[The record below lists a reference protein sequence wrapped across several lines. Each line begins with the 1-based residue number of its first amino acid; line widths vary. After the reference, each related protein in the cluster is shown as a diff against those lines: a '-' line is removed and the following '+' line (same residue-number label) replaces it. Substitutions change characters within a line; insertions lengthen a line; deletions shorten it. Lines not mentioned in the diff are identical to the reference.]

1 MYQNGTPTARAKAFG
16 VSGGVSGAAFK
27 PAPVTN
33 APKIADPFSRLRFP
47 TGGACIDGS
56 SKLTKAIVTIDPGTY
71 CGGIDVKA
79 GTILTLN
86 PGIYIMQDGNFTV
99 QSGSTVNGSEV
110 MIAFIGE
117 SGNWPA
123 TLILLGGAT
132 MNVTSPVDGDYAGIQ
147 FFGARETYNK
157 MGWPSIGG
165 SGNAAANLT
174 YDGVMY
180 FPTQSV
186 WIFGGSNVIA
196 KSPTLV
202 IVTEELWLDGNANLT
217 VTQENS
223 RNVRVSASMPNLSFG
238 AVLVR

>member
-1 MYQNGTPTARAKAFG
+1 
-16 VSGGVSGAAFK
+16 
-27 PAPVTN
+27 
-33 APKIADPFSRLRFP
+33 
-47 TGGACIDGS
+47 
-56 SKLTKAIVTIDPGTY
+56 
-71 CGGIDVKA
+71 
-79 GTILTLN
+79 
-86 PGIYIMQDGNFTV
+86 
-99 QSGSTVNGSEV
+99 
-110 MIAFIGE
+110 
-117 SGNWPA
+117 
-123 TLILLGGAT
+123 